1 MGIAVSKKTF
11 NLKVKEFEEYQEKA
25 KKDVDD
31 LKKLKGNLQDDL
43 SIMIGEI
50 IESFE
55 HSNNFITVS
64 NEMASKLQAS
74 ASTLNEYAS
83 EELKKLDKRI
93 DNALTKISKAEGTL
107 TDEQKEKLKPTL
119 EHIKEL
125 NQEVEKSIEQDAKG
139 ESTIVNTE
147 GSTGGTEEKK
157 PAFGKRKR
165 RRRFGSLYCPKAIK
179 GAYGRRKPSK
189 TSRKFKK
196 EIKRRRKTTKRRKTV
211 KRRKVTKR
219 RKTVKRKKTTKRRKT
234 VKRKKTVKRRKPV
247 KRSSPNSL
255 SGIFNIINPNSISK
269 ILQENPDIMG
279 KINDLRQLKENGGF
293 NPKELVVIAALS
305 TLSDMTVEDASN
317 QFSMLKAS
325 GMSTDSIFDQ
335 AMGNSTPPA
344 PKKSFMQGLLGGY
357 GRRKKKVK
365 RKRKKVKRKR
375 KKVKKKRKK
384 VKKKVSKKPSAALK
398 RLCKKHKVRLTVKRG
413 KKRVYKSEKVLKK
426 QCKNK
431 IKKKK

>member
-11 NLKVKEFEEYQEKA
+11 NLKVQELEKF
-25 KKDVDD
+25 KKDAEAKEDK
-31 LKKLKGNLQDDL
+31 LKK
-43 SIMIGEI
+43 
-50 IESFE
+50 IEK
-55 HSNNFITVS
+55 
-64 NEMASKLQAS
+64 KLQGDIGKLIHNLIEHIDDAKSFIIMTNNIAS
-74 ASTLNEYAS
+74 SLESYSKTLNETAS
-83 EELKKLDKRI
+83 KQLEDLKNTIKTDI
-93 DNALTKISKAEGTL
+93 NQINAAMKGLKENEKAEL
-107 TDEQKEKLKPTL
+107 SELLKTIQEYEEGL
-119 EHIKEL
+119 ETA
-125 NQEVEKSIEQDAKG
+125 VEQDAKG
-139 ESTIVNTE
+139 DVVQDVEGE
-147 GSTGGTEEKK
+147 KKGSTGGTGGTPVK
-157 PAFGKRKR
+157 FGKRKR

-189 TSRKFKK
+189 TSKKFKK
-196 EIKRRRKTTKRRKTV
+196 EIKRRRKTV
-211 KRRKVTKR
+211 KRKKPVKR
-219 RKTVKRKKTTKRRKT
+219 RKTVKRKKTTKRRK
-234 VKRKKTVKRRKPV
+234 PV
-247 KRSSPNSL
+247 KRSSLNSL

-317 QFSMLKAS
+317 QFSMLKGS

-335 AMGNSTPPA
+335 AMGNSTPPV
-344 PKKSFMQGLLGGY
+344 PKKSFMQGILGRY
-357 GRRKKKVK
+357 GRRKRKKVKRKRKKIK

-375 KKVKKKRKK
+375 KKK
-384 VKKKVSKKPSAALK
+384 VSKKKVSKKPSSALK

-413 KKRVYKSEKVLKK
+413 KKRVYKSEKILKK